1 MTEIFEEI
9 FEEYKKEKYKTVEK
23 IYELNKK
30 ELNTLNVNMSVKELV
45 KYIEL
50 FTLISST
57 YFFLNEE
64 EKAVKILTN
73 IMKLYN
79 IKKEKIEYDDDK
91 YLFFK
96 EIYESLMLIVY
107 YLVKIK
113 DFEVAKD
120 FYLEAY
126 KISKFNYEYWFA
138 LRNETEI
145 EIWKELLSEN
155 VIKIARIEIN
165 INKRYDEARIY
176 LDNLNKNI
184 KNINVK
190 QYITIL
196 DFYVT
201 VYKNLNDKDNYLKR
215 LKFLNTYFINNLN
228 INNFKNYFEIYINKL
243 KEYICYLDDNETK
256 QVKEKNKEIFKLI
269 SKDDELKN
277 NSLFLSI

>member
-1 MTEIFEEI
+1 MTDIFEEI

-30 ELNTLNVNMSVKELV
+30 QLNSLNINMEVSEII

-50 FTLISST
+50 FTLIAST

-64 EKAVKILTN
+64 EKAIKILTN

-79 IKKEKIEYDDDK
+79 IKKDKIQYDDEK
-91 YLFFK
+91 YTFFK

-113 DFEVAKD
+113 DFETAED
-120 FYLEAY
+120 YYLEAY
-126 KISKFNYEYWFA
+126 KISKYNYEYHFA

-145 EIWKELLSEN
+145 EIWKELLTEN
-155 VIKIARIEIN
+155 VIKISRIEIN
-165 INKRYDEARIY
+165 INKKYEDAKMY
-176 LDNLNKNI
+176 LDNLNENI

-196 DFYVT
+196 DFYVNI
-201 VYKNLNDKDNYLKR
+201 YKNLNNKESYLSS
-215 LKFLNTYFINNLN
+215 LKLLNSYFVNNLN
-228 INNFKNYFEIYINKL
+228 SNNFRNYFDIYINKL
-243 KEYICYLDDNETK
+243 KEYICYLDDYEIK
-256 QVKEKNKEIFKLI
+256 QVKEKNKDIFKLI
-269 SKDDELKN
+269 SKDDEFKN
-277 NSLFLSI
+277 NALFLSL

>member
-1 MTEIFEEI
+1 MTDIFEEI

-30 ELNTLNVNMSVKELV
+30 ELNSLNINMEVSELV

-50 FTLISST
+50 FTLIAST

-64 EKAVKILTN
+64 EKAIKILTN

-79 IKKEKIEYDDDK
+79 IKKDKIQYDDEK
-91 YLFFK
+91 YTFYK

-113 DFEVAKD
+113 DFETAED
-120 FYLEAY
+120 YYLEAY
-126 KISKFNYEYWFA
+126 KISKYNYEYHFT

-145 EIWKELLSEN
+145 EVWKELLTEN
-155 VIKIARIEIN
+155 VIKISRIEIN
-165 INKRYDEARIY
+165 INKKYEDAKIY
-176 LDNLNKNI
+176 LDNLNDNI

-196 DFYVT
+196 DFYINI
-201 VYKNLNDKDNYLKR
+201 YKNLNNKENYLSS
-215 LKFLNTYFINNLN
+215 LKLLNSYFVNNLN
-228 INNFKNYFEIYINKL
+228 SNNFRNYFDIYINKL
-243 KEYICYLDDNETK
+243 KEYICYLDDNEIK
-256 QVKEKNKEIFKLI
+256 IVKEKNKDIFKLI
-269 SKDDELKN
+269 TKDDEFKN
-277 NSLFLSI
+277 NALFLSL

>member
-1 MTEIFEEI
+1 MTAIFEEI
-9 FEEYKKEKYKTVEK
+9 LEEYKKEKYKTVEK

-30 ELNTLNVNMSVKELV
+30 ELNKLSINMDVAELI

-64 EKAVKILTN
+64 EKAIKILTN

-79 IKKEKIEYDDDK
+79 IKKDKIEFDDEK

-96 EIYESLMLIVY
+96 EVYESLMLIVY

-113 DFEVAKD
+113 DFETAEEY
-120 FYLEAY
+120 YLESY
-126 KISKFNYEYWFA
+126 KISKYNYEYNFS
-138 LRNETEI
+138 LGDETET
-145 EIWKELLSEN
+145 EVWKELLVEN
-155 VIKIARIEIN
+155 VIKISRIEIN
-165 INKRYDEARIY
+165 INKKYDEAKKY

-190 QYITIL
+190 QYIVIL

-201 VYKNLNDKDNYLKR
+201 IYKNLNNKDKYLNHLKILNNY
-215 LKFLNTYFINNLN
+215 FVNSLNSNNY
-228 INNFKNYFEIYINKL
+228 KNYFEIYINKL
-243 KEYICYLDDNETK
+243 KEYVCYLDDKEVK
-256 QVKEKNKEIFKLI
+256 LIKEKNQDIFKLI
-269 SKDDELKN
+269 IKDDELKN
-277 NSLFLSI
+277 NALFLSI